1 MGILKFKK
9 EKYFEWFRR
18 SFSEDLLLL
27 NILNN
32 NIASWVYDL
41 DDEIIA
47 NEISSSYLPYFI
59 EISYRGHSAGTLQD
73 ILRIRLMRE
82 WLEFIED

>member
-1 MGILKFKK
+1 MGVLKFKK

-59 EISYRGHSAGTLQD
+59 EISYRGHSASTLQD